1 MAHIQQIAT
10 LLCSPLGDTKDANE
24 CKSSIKLIIPKA
36 TIKMSLSI
44 YLKSFV
50 QSLKQNLYPRSL
62 AKKQTNEAGLQ
73 LIGNVALI
81 LGQLVLSD
89 HLALK
94 FKTNFIVS
102 LKTSISLVQSLDKS
116 VTNFYSLIE
125 SLALKTVQALHAVD

>member
-1 MAHIQQIAT
+1 M
-10 LLCSPLGDTKDANE
+10 LCSPLGDTKDANE
-24 CKSSIKLIIPKA
+24 S

-50 QSLKQNLYPRSL
+50 QSLKQGLYPRTL
-62 AKKQTNEAGLQ
+62 PKNQTNEAGLQ

-102 LKTSISLVQSLDKS
+102 LKSSISPVQSLDKS

-125 SLALKTVQALHAVD
+125 SLALKTVQALHAVDQVEAVKGGILLAS